1 MVKEKTIFR
10 SKEIDK
16 TITELKI
23 LLKAREKLE
32 IEQRMINKNLKATK
46 ESIKV
51 WERVLMNNEDKF

>member
-1 MVKEKTIFR
+1 MKEKTIFR

-16 TITELKI
+16 TIQELKI

-32 IEQRMINKNLKATK
+32 VEERLIKKNLRATK